1 MRLMPKQVEKYSAI
15 IVFMMMQFHF
25 VAQVKNAVVFGD
37 HAQHISTIENN
48 VYRVFIDMNGDFYPE
63 NIISNDELLGAGQ
76 SQLSVWS
83 EAFPEKFKVIAS
95 AYKLENTE
103 FSERNYSI
111 LQDSIQAS
119 IVSSINGIEAA
130 QQTWLIH
137 GFRKKMISENSDN
150 SPAPVEYAICRNRM
164 NKAATDSSTLSYVE
178 VYWDGKY
185 LLKGG
190 AIRMLKI
197 GRLYKKKAIPNAEN
211 CGYAL
216 RKIFTGLETQQINI
230 ITHSTGTYV
239 ASSLLFN
246 RTKKDTLA
254 TPTQKDIRIVLTA
267 SASPGKKLFRNYYK
281 RNTTFDYMNKDNYSL
296 FNFMNEKD
304 EALLKSKVAIKFP
317 KVFGNTTL
325 GCNYHHESDKLKEYF
340 RNHFPNSSYSDGFN
354 KSNERHSFI
363 YYVQSDGFKDVLQF
377 LF

>member
-1 MRLMPKQVEKYSAI
+1 
-15 IVFMMMQFHF
+15 
-25 VAQVKNAVVFGD
+25 
-37 HAQHISTIENN
+37 
-48 VYRVFIDMNGDFYPE
+48 
-63 NIISNDELLGAGQ
+63 
-76 SQLSVWS
+76 
-83 EAFPEKFKVIAS
+83 
-95 AYKLENTE
+95 
-103 FSERNYSI
+103 
-111 LQDSIQAS
+111 
-119 IVSSINGIEAA
+119 
-130 QQTWLIH
+130 
-137 GFRKKMISENSDN
+137 MISENSDN

-216 RKIFTGLETQQINI
+216 RNIFTGLDAQKINI

-246 RTKKDTLA
+246 RTKKDTLT
-254 TPTQKDIRIVLTA
+254 TPSQKDIRIVLTA
-267 SASPGKKLFRNYYK
+267 SASPGKKLFRDYYK
-281 RNTTFDYMNKDNYSL
+281 RNTTFDYVNNDNYTL
-296 FNFMNEKD
+296 FNFMNLND

-317 KVFGNTTL
+317 RVFGNTTL

-340 RNHFPNSSYSDGFN
+340 TDHFPNSTYLEGQN
-354 KSNERHSFI
+354 NSNEHHSFV
-363 YYVQSDGFKDVLQF
+363 YYVQSDGFDEVLQF